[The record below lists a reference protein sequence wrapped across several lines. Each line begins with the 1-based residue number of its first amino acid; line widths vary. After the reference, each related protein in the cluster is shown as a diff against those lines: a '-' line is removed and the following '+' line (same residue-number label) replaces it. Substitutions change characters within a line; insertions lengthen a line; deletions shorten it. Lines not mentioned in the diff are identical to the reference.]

1 MPSGDP
7 GRRYDEPMTSQL
19 RVLVEQ
25 PTRGKRWV
33 AVAADWP
40 GLERGGK
47 TEDEAVEKL
56 ARYVPRY
63 LPVAKRVRLGSEL
76 ATQTDLDIIGRYP
89 GVGSTDFWGIS
100 FAPSPLD
107 REPFDAPTFDR
118 QVRLLRAAWAEFDET
133 AARVSAELRP
143 GARGGGRS
151 RDRIVRHVL
160 ANEGGDFSKRVKA
173 KSELEDLL
181 TPGGLAHHRDRFV
194 EAMRAWYAEGKPLG
208 NWTIPYLLRHTAY
221 HVLDHTWEMQDRDLT
236 DDASAG
242 MTSLRRL
249 QRERLGQ
256 RDEDALGATDVAE
269 PIAVLVPHHL
279 ADEFGT
285 VGPQAGNDVLDVVDF
300 EHDATDAQ
308 RVHRGVFG
316 SALVAVGVWNL
327 VSSTRPWPSGVRIIA
342 MSLRTPSSPMR
353 RSTDRPSTV
362 ASPSSSIPSSTKNAI
377 AASRS
382 STTTPTLSIRRIV
395 MSPSLVSRRDQPV
408 SAASRR
414 LRSSVTQGPAA
425 VALVRWSWQ

>member
-1 MPSGDP
+1 MRFLAGSQSRFAREQFAGPLLSTSSLSVGIAAGDIEHRRSGP
-7 GRRYDEPMTSQL
+7 PAFPRESTEVVSCRRYDEPMTPRL

-76 ATQTDLDIIGRYP
+76 ATQTDPDIIGRYQ

-107 REPFDAPTFDR
+107 REPFDAPLFER
-118 QVRLLRAAWAEFDET
+118 KVRLLRAAWAEFDET

-143 GARGGGRS
+143 GVRGGGRS
-151 RDRIVRHVL
+151 RDRLVRHVM
-160 ANEGGDFSKRVKA
+160 ATEGGDFSKRVKA

-181 TPGGLAHHRDRFV
+181 TPVRLARHRDLFV
-194 EAMRAWYAEGKPLG
+194 EAMRAWYAQGKPLG

-236 DDASAG
+236 D
-242 MTSLRRL
+242 
-249 QRERLGQ
+249 
-256 RDEDALGATDVAE
+256 VA
-269 PIAVLVPHHL
+269 PTGIA
-279 ADEFGT
+279 
-285 VGPQAGNDVLDVVDF
+285 
-300 EHDATDAQ
+300 
-308 RVHRGVFG
+308 
-316 SALVAVGVWNL
+316 
-327 VSSTRPWPSGVRIIA
+327 
-342 MSLRTPSSPMR
+342 RTPASSR
-353 RSTDRPSTV
+353 
-362 ASPSSSIPSSTKNAI
+362 
-377 AASRS
+377 
-382 STTTPTLSIRRIV
+382 
-395 MSPSLVSRRDQPV
+395 
-408 SAASRR
+408 
-414 LRSSVTQGPAA
+414 
-425 VALVRWSWQ
+425 